1 MPEPGT
7 SAARALTIGLVLN
20 SLFVV
25 VEIGAGI
32 GAKSTALLADALHN
46 LGDVG
51 GLALALGAAWL
62 ARRAAT
68 AKRTYGFR
76 RSTLLAGLANAALIF
91 ASVGV
96 VLWEAVH
103 HLRQPPAVNGKLV
116 MAVAAAGV
124 VVNGLSALL
133 LLRSQGSEKDVNVR
147 GAFVHLA
154 GDAAISA
161 GVVVSGL
168 IIAYTGWSLVDPI
181 TSILI
186 SLVVLVAT
194 WRLLR
199 DSLDLVLDA
208 VPNDL
213 ATSDVTATLKGETGV
228 IAVHDLHIWAT
239 SSTQTALTAHLVV
252 DDGAAPDLVLRL
264 SRGLEEKFGI
274 SHVTLQVEREG
285 LSEAHCAQGD
295 GCLG

>member
-1 MPEPGT
+1 MN
-7 SAARALTIGLVLN
+7 AA
-20 SLFVV
+20 FVV
-25 VEIGAGI
+25 VEVFAGLW
-32 GAKSTALLADALHN
+32 ARSTALLADALHN

-76 RSTLLAGLANAALIF
+76 RSTLLAGLANAAIVF

-103 HLRQPPAVNGKLV
+103 HLRQPPVVNGKLV

-124 VVNGLSALL
+124 LVNGLSALL
-133 LLRSQGSEKDVNVR
+133 LLRSQGSAKDVNMR

-161 GVVVSGL
+161 GVVVSGS
-168 IIAYTGWSLVDPI
+168 IIAFTGWSLVDPI
-181 TSILI
+181 TSIVI
-186 SLVVLVAT
+186 SVVVLIAT

-208 VPNDL
+208 VPGDV
-213 ATSDVTATLKGETGV
+213 ATDEVAAALRGETGV
-228 IAVHDLHIWAT
+228 KAVHDLHIWAT

-252 DDGAAPDLVLRL
+252 DDAAAPGLALRL
-264 SRGLEEKFGI
+264 SKGLEEKFGI

-285 LSEAHCAQGD
+285 EGEAHCAQGD

>member
-1 MPEPGT
+1 
-7 SAARALTIGLVLN
+7 
-20 SLFVV
+20 VV
-25 VEIGAGI
+25 VEVIAGFGAR
-32 GAKSTALLADALHN
+32 STALLADALHN

-76 RSTLLAGLANAALIF
+76 RSTLLAGLANATLIF
-91 ASVGV
+91 LSVGV
-96 VLWEAVH
+96 VLWEALH
-103 HLRQPPAVNGKLV
+103 HLRQPAPVNGKLV

-124 VVNGLSALL
+124 VVNGISAFL
-133 LLRSQGSEKDVNVR
+133 LLRSHGSAKDVNVR
-147 GAFVHLA
+147 GAVVHLA
-154 GDAAISA
+154 GDALISA

-168 IIAYTGWSLVDPI
+168 IITFTGWSLVDPV
-181 TSILI
+181 TSIVI

-208 VPNDL
+208 VPG
-213 ATSDVTATLKGETGV
+213 DVAAEDVAAALRVEKGV
-228 IAVHDLHIWAT
+228 VAVHDLHIWAT

-252 DDGAAPDLVLRL
+252 DDAAAPGLVLRL
-264 SRGLEEKFGI
+264 SRGLEERFGI

-285 LSEAHCAQGD
+285 EGDAQCTQGE